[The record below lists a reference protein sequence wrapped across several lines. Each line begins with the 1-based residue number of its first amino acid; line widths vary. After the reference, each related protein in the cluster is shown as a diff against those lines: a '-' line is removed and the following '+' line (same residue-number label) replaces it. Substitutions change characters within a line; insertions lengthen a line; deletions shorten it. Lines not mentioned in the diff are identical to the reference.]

1 MYNVSRETLAAS
13 GTGLKTPKRSEFR
26 KIKFWPGA
34 QDEWVGHP
42 AFFSPLQKFV
52 PMNIKLRISASTQLE
67 QIHSL
72 QLAFSCHPLSVD
84 AIQ

>member
-1 MYNVSRETLAAS
+1 MYNVSRETFAAS
-13 GTGLKTPKRSEFR
+13 ATGLKTPKRSEFR

-52 PMNIKLRISASTQLE
+52 AVNVKLRISARAQLE
-67 QIHSL
+67 QIHPL
-72 QLAFSCHPLSVD
+72 QLAFTCHPLAVH